1 MKNFLLGAV
10 FGAVA
15 MGYLTGNITA
25 EGITFAPAKPSSPT
39 DPPVKPPTVV
49 EPQPPTNP
57 PTAA

>member
-25 EGITFAPAKPSSPT
+25 EGITFAPAKSSPT

-49 EPQPPTNP
+49 EPEP